1 MNRYDKDRFSR
12 RAVLKTLGLS
22 AGLLP
27 LVNAEKALGQLTP
40 SGSPK
45 RLVLVT
51 WCNGVI
57 KSSFTPASGDT
68 LDLTPGTTTLKTLEP
83 LAPFVKKV
91 VQPWGLG
98 LNVGQYAGHFAWG
111 VLWTGKASGRTGQ
124 GPSIDQYVS
133 DAIAK
138 SGVNLP
144 VPLMNTG
151 VRVIGDGKP
160 SSWRASGQQNTWEID
175 PNRLFDRM
183 FASVS
188 MPSQQLDVVKLKRKS
203 VIDFVR
209 RELTGFGNRLGP
221 EDRAKIDAH
230 FTSLRDIEKRLSAT
244 ASAGAACSK
253 PMIGTGGSKQD
264 VTVLHK
270 TMFDLI
276 AAAFRCDI
284 TRVATLDTYDDGG
297 GDGNS
302 FPWMG
307 INSDYHAVAHG
318 GGGRAAEKIKIDS
331 YLYGQVAGL
340 CKQMDEVVE
349 GNGTML
355 DNSVVVVGNGQE
367 DGASHQVYPIPFTV
381 IGNAGGALKTGGRV
395 IRYPTKHPHNK
406 LLATIVTAMG
416 FPTQDYGGVAGRE
429 GVLSELL
436 A

>member
-1 MNRYDKDRFSR
+1 
-12 RAVLKTLGLS
+12 
-22 AGLLP
+22 
-27 LVNAEKALGQLTP
+27 
-40 SGSPK
+40 
-45 RLVLVT
+45 VLVT

-57 KSSFTPASGDT
+57 KSSFTPAAGDT
-68 LDLTPGTTTLKTLEP
+68 LDLNAGTALKTIEP
-83 LAPFVKKV
+83 LAPFVKKT

-111 VLWTGKASGRTGQ
+111 VLWTGKSSGRTGQ

-160 SSWRASGQQNTWEID
+160 SSWRAAGQQNTWEID

-183 FASVS
+183 FASL
-188 MPSQQLDVVKLKRKS
+188 SQPTQSLDVVKVKRKS

-209 RELTGFGNRLGP
+209 RELEGFGKRLGT

-244 ASAGAACSK
+244 GASASCAK

-276 AAAFRCDI
+276 AAALRCDL

-297 GDGNS
+297 GDGQLVPLDGHQQRLPRRRS
-302 FPWMG
+302 RRRRPRHREDQDRQLPLRPG
-307 INSDYHAVAHG
+307 RRAVQAAGRDDG
-318 GGGRAAEKIKIDS
+318 GWQQHPRQLDRRRRQRPGGRRQPPGVPDPLHADRQRRRRPEDRRPRGPLPHQAPAQQAARHHRHRD
-331 YLYGQVAGL
+331 GL
-340 CKQMDEVVE
+340 
-349 GNGTML
+349 
-355 DNSVVVVGNGQE
+355 
-367 DGASHQVYPIPFTV
+367 
-381 IGNAGGALKTGGRV
+381 
-395 IRYPTKHPHNK
+395 PHRQ
-406 LLATIVTAMG
+406 LRR
-416 FPTQDYGGVAGRE
+416 VAGRE

-436 A
+436 M

>member
-1 MNRYDKDRFSR
+1 MNRHDKDRFSR

-22 AGLLP
+22 AGMLP
-27 LVNAEKALGQLTP
+27 LISAERALGQVTA
-40 SGSPK
+40 SGAPR

-68 LDLTPGTTTLKTLEP
+68 LDLGPTSPLKTLEP
-83 LAPFVKKV
+83 LAPFVKKT
-91 VQPWGLG
+91 VQPVGLG

-111 VLWTGKASGRTGQ
+111 ALWTGKASGRVGQ

-133 DAIAK
+133 DQIAK

-183 FASVS
+183 FASLS
-188 MPSQQLDVVKLKRKS
+188 QPSPQLDLLKLKRKS
-203 VIDFVR
+203 VIDFVH
-209 RELTGFGNRLGP
+209 RELDNFGKRLGT
-221 EDRAKIDAH
+221 DDQAKIEAH

-244 ASAGAACSK
+244 GASASCAK

-276 AAAFRCDI
+276 AAALKCDI

-318 GGGRAAEKIKIDS
+318 GGGRATEKIKIDS

-340 CKQMDEVVE
+340 AKQLDETIE
-349 GNGTML
+349 GGGTAL
-355 DNSVVVVGNGQE
+355 DNTIIAVGNGQE
-367 DGASHQVYPIPFTV
+367 DGASHQVWPIPFML
-381 IGNAGGALKTGGRV
+381 IGNGGGALKTGGRV
-395 IRYPTKHPHNK
+395 VRYPTKHPHNK

>member
-12 RAVLKTLGLS
+12 RAVLKTLGVS
-22 AGLLP
+22 AGMLP
-27 LVNAEKALGQLTP
+27 LINAERALGQVTA
-40 SGSPK
+40 SGAPK

-57 KSSFTPASGDT
+57 KSSFTPAAGDT
-68 LDLTPGTTTLKTLEP
+68 LDLNAGTALKTIEP
-83 LAPFVKKV
+83 LAPFVKKT

-111 VLWTGKASGRTGQ
+111 VLWTGKSSGRTGQ

-160 SSWRASGQQNTWEID
+160 SSWRAAGQQNTWEID

-183 FASVS
+183 FASL
-188 MPSQQLDVVKLKRKS
+188 SQPTQSLDVVKVKRKS

-209 RELTGFGNRLGP
+209 RELEGFGKRLGT

-244 ASAGAACSK
+244 GASASCAK

-276 AAAFRCDI
+276 AAALRCDL

-318 GGGRAAEKIKIDS
+318 GGGRATEKIKIDS

-340 CKQMDEVVE
+340 CKQLDETME
-349 GNGTML
+349 GGSSIL
-355 DNSVVVVGNGQE
+355 DNSIVAVGNGQE
-367 DGASHQVYPIPFTV
+367 DGASHQVYPIPFML

-395 IRYPTKHPHNK
+395 VRYPTKHPHNK

-416 FPTQDYGGVAGRE
+416 FPTDNYGGVAGRE

-436 A
+436 M